1 MIDLKNKEGKKQL
14 LHWMGKIKKANA
26 QTQKHTLAFAP
37 YTKNL
42 HTYICIHIY
51 HLLGRGAR
59 QSGGK
64 YTKCHSDCHPDPFC

>member
-37 YTKNL
+37 YTKKPAHL
-42 HTYICIHIY
+42 YMYTYIIY
-51 HLLGRGAR
+51 LAGE
-59 QSGGK
+59 QGK
-64 YTKCHSDCHPDPFC
+64 AEENT